1 MCIICSDPDIGQ
13 EYLNSMASAIYNLKK
28 AEKALLKLSKKYPKS
43 NYDKAHKMLVKRRKR
58 LGDVE
63 QVREANET

>member
-1 MCIICSDPDIGQ
+1 
-13 EYLNSMASAIYNLKK
+13 MASTIYNIKK

-58 LGDVE
+58 LSDVE
-63 QVREANET
+63 QVRESN

>member
-1 MCIICSDPDIGQ
+1 MCIICNDPDIGR
-13 EYLNSMASAIYNLKK
+13 EYLNYMENAIYNLKK
-28 AEKALLKLSKKYPKS
+28 AEKALLKLGKKYPKS

-63 QVREANET
+63 QVREANEA